1 LGRTSDRF
9 DLTGSVVDTAT
20 KSDSLTEHESTDE
33 TPVEAAATPT
43 NGVAN
48 GAAAEAA
55 VTPASENDG
64 AEEQPKRGR
73 PRKQST
79 AKKTRTIELTLTVT
93 GTAEGE
99 WQAELVHGGKRVVQ
113 GLAVSA
119 AAVSRAAKELHPDI
133 SGNIDT
139 VITAAREAHQQRMAE
154 LQAEMDKVKQALAE
168 LED

>member
-1 LGRTSDRF
+1 M
-9 DLTGSVVDTAT
+9 DTAT
-20 KSDSLTEHESTDE
+20 KSDSLTEQESTDE

-43 NGVAN
+43 NGVVN

-55 VTPASENDG
+55 VSPASEEG
-64 AEEQPKRGR
+64 AESADEQPKRGR

-79 AKKTRTIELTLTVT
+79 ARKTRTIELTLTVT

-99 WQAELVHGGKRVVQ
+99 WQAELVHGGKRVVA

>member
-1 LGRTSDRF
+1 
-9 DLTGSVVDTAT
+9 VDTAT

-43 NGVAN
+43 NGVVN
-48 GAAAEAA
+48 GAVSEASTDSSTDSA
-55 VTPASENDG
+55 D
-64 AEEQPKRGR
+64 EQPKRGR

-79 AKKTRTIELTLTVT
+79 ARKTRTIELTLTVT

>member
-1 LGRTSDRF
+1 M
-9 DLTGSVVDTAT
+9 DTAT
-20 KSDSLTEHESTDE
+20 KSDSLTEQEIADE
-33 TPVEAAATPT
+33 TPVEAATTPT
-43 NGVAN
+43 NGVVN
-48 GAAAEAA
+48 GAAVTATGEAGE
-55 VTPASENDG
+55 TEST
-64 AEEQPKRGR
+64 EEQPKRGR

-79 AKKTRTIELTLTVT
+79 ARKTRTIELTLTVT

>member
-1 LGRTSDRF
+1 
-9 DLTGSVVDTAT
+9 VDTAT
-20 KSDSLTEHESTDE
+20 KSDSLTEQESTEE
-33 TPVEAAATPT
+33 TPVEATATPT
-43 NGVAN
+43 NGVVN

-55 VTPASENDG
+55 VTEASDTDS
-64 AEEQPKRGR
+64 ADEQPKRGR

-79 AKKTRTIELTLTVT
+79 ARKTRTIELTLTVT

-99 WQAELVHGGKRVVQ
+99 WQAELVHGGKRVVA

>member
-1 LGRTSDRF
+1 M
-9 DLTGSVVDTAT
+9 DTAT
-20 KSDSLTEHESTDE
+20 KSDSLTEQDSTDE

-43 NGVAN
+43 NGVVN
-48 GAAAEAA
+48 GAVSEASTDSGA
-55 VTPASENDG
+55 DS

>member
-1 LGRTSDRF
+1 
-9 DLTGSVVDTAT
+9 VDTAT
-20 KSDSLTEHESTDE
+20 KSDSLTEQEPRPAAAVE
-33 TPVEAAATPT
+33 TAATPT
-43 NGVAN
+43 DGAVN
-48 GAAAEAA
+48 GAASTEAA
-55 VTPASENDG
+55 ASDD
-64 AEEQPKRGR
+64 ASATDEQPKRGR

-79 AKKTRTIELTLTVT
+79 ARKTRTIELTLTVT

-99 WQAELVHGGKRVVQ
+99 WQAELTHGGKRVVQ
-113 GLAVSA
+113 GLAVAA

-154 LQAEMDKVKQALAE
+154 LEAEMEKVKQALAE

>member
-1 LGRTSDRF
+1 
-9 DLTGSVVDTAT
+9 VDTAT
-20 KSDSLTEHESTDE
+20 KSDSLAEQEISPE
-33 TPVEAAATPT
+33 AAVEAAATPT
-43 NGVAN
+43 NGAVNGVAST
-48 GAAAEAA
+48 EAA
-55 VTPASENDG
+55 DPEDESATD
-64 AEEQPKRGR
+64 EQPKRGR

-79 AKKTRTIELTLTVT
+79 ARKTRTIELTLTVT

-99 WQAELVHGGKRVVQ
+99 WQAELTHGGKRVVQ

-154 LQAEMDKVKQALAE
+154 LEAEMEKVKQALAE

>member
-1 LGRTSDRF
+1 
-9 DLTGSVVDTAT
+9 VDTAT
-20 KSDSLTEHESTDE
+20 KSDSLTEQESTDA

-43 NGVAN
+43 NGVVN
-48 GAAAEAA
+48 GAVSEASS
-55 VTPASENDG
+55 TDG
-64 AEEQPKRGR
+64 SSADSAEEQPKRGR

>member
-1 LGRTSDRF
+1 M
-9 DLTGSVVDTAT
+9 DTAT
-20 KSDSLTEHESTDE
+20 KSDSLTEQE
-33 TPVEAAATPT
+33 TSPEAAVETAATPKNGAV
-43 NGVAN
+43 NGVASTETT
-48 GAAAEAA
+48 GA
-55 VTPASENDG
+55 PASNDES
-64 AEEQPKRGR
+64 AADEQPKRGR

-79 AKKTRTIELTLTVT
+79 ARKTRTIELTLTVT

-99 WQAELVHGGKRVVQ
+99 WQAELTHGGKRVVQ

-154 LQAEMDKVKQALAE
+154 LEAEMEKVKQALAE

>member
-1 LGRTSDRF
+1 M
-9 DLTGSVVDTAT
+9 DTAT
-20 KSDSLTEHESTDE
+20 KSDSLTEQESTDE

-43 NGVAN
+43 NGVVN
-48 GAAAEAA
+48 GAASEASS
-55 VTPASENDG
+55 TDNSTDS

-79 AKKTRTIELTLTVT
+79 ARKTRTIELTLTVT

>member
-1 LGRTSDRF
+1 M
-9 DLTGSVVDTAT
+9 DTAT
-20 KSDSLTEHESTDE
+20 KSDSLTEQESTDE

-43 NGVAN
+43 NGVVN
-48 GAAAEAA
+48 GAVSEASTDSSTDSA
-55 VTPASENDG
+55 D
-64 AEEQPKRGR
+64 EQPKRGR

-79 AKKTRTIELTLTVT
+79 ARKTRTIELTLTVT

>member
-1 LGRTSDRF
+1 
-9 DLTGSVVDTAT
+9 VDTAT
-20 KSDSLTEHESTDE
+20 KSDSLTEQESTDE
-33 TPVEAAATPT
+33 ASVEATATPA
-43 NGVAN
+43 NGVVN
-48 GAAAEAA
+48 GAATEAA
-55 VTPASENDG
+55 VTSANEDSEP